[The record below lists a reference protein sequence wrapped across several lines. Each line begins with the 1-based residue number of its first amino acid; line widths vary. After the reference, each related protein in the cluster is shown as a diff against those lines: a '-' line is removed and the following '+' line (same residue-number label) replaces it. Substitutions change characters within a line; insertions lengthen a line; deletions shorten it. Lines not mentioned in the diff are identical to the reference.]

1 MSDMRGHARKALAA
15 LRQFVETQVLEGHW
29 PPGTQLPTEREL
41 ADQFAISRNTVRRQM
56 LQLVKDGWI
65 DRHVDGGTGI
75 MLDDAL
81 AGVYAALL
89 TVLTGWPVAWIAGL
103 FG

>member
-41 ADQFAISRNTVRRQM
+41 ADQFAQGDRPLQRRWCH
-56 LQLVKDGWI
+56 G
-65 DRHVDGGTGI
+65 
-75 MLDDAL
+75 
-81 AGVYAALL
+81 AAQEQFL
-89 TVLTGWPVAWIAGL
+89 WPRGQGSQRRPVV
-103 FG
+103 